1 MCEKLPD
8 EPRNALEKIKRTLFN
23 IDLELIDVDSRLK
36 LCEAKMQQF
45 RDSKK
50 RLASK
55 QYISA
60 AIDEKKLTIYRARL
74 IETKNEIYAAIE
86 PLLKTY
92 RPKYREIW
100 VLHFIQGHPIEEIA
114 IVTKY
119 ADRHVK
125 RIIASM
131 RRDLI
136 AYVGKDEEN

>member
-1 MCEKLPD
+1 MCEKLP
-8 EPRNALEKIKRTLFN
+8 EAPSNALEKIKKTLIN
-23 IDLELIDVDSRLK
+23 IDLEIVSADARLK
-36 LCEAKMQQF
+36 VANANMEKLRDAKKPYL
-45 RDSKK
+45 KK
-50 RLASK
+50 S
-55 QYISA
+55 YVSW
-60 AIDEKKLTIYRARL
+60 AIEERKLTIYRARL

-86 PLLKTY
+86 SLLKTY